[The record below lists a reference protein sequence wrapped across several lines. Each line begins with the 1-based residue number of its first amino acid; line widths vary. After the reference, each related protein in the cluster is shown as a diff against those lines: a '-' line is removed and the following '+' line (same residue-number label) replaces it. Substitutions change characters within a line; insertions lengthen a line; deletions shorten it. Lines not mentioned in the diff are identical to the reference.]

1 MGAFTVYWL
10 MMGAT
15 APFIGRLVDRY
26 GPMKLIAIGAFITGL
41 GFGLLSFIHNLWH
54 FYVGW
59 IIIGVGMTGMG
70 PIPSTAAVSN
80 WFQKRRGT
88 ALGIMSTGIGA
99 GGVIMAPLLGNYFI
113 PDLGWR
119 MSFLVITLIVW
130 LLIPLVVFAIRM
142 KPADIGVNSDGS
154 QTPEAV
160 VEAKASPLVPEGL
173 TLKMALAT
181 SAFWLINV
189 SYLSNGFSQV
199 GVVQNQ
205 VPYLGDIGFPVAIA
219 AGALGGVSFGSLV
232 SKLFFG
238 WLCDRIQPKYA
249 WCLALVFTFT
259 SIVVFMNVRPASP
272 LALIWLYAIFMG
284 LASGGWL
291 PTMSMVTS
299 TTFGLAY
306 YGTIFGMVNLA
317 YYIGLAAG
325 PLMAGYM
332 YDIMGTYQGAFII
345 FLVLTAVAMPAIL
358 AVRRPKLP

>member
-1 MGAFTVYWL
+1 
-10 MMGAT
+10 
-15 APFIGRLVDRY
+15 
-26 GPMKLIAIGAFITGL
+26 
-41 GFGLLSFIHNLWH
+41 
-54 FYVGW
+54 
-59 IIIGVGMTGMG
+59 
-70 PIPSTAAVSN
+70 
-80 WFQKRRGT
+80 
-88 ALGIMSTGIGA
+88 
-99 GGVIMAPLLGNYFI
+99 
-113 PDLGWR
+113 
-119 MSFLVITLIVW
+119 
-130 LLIPLVVFAIRM
+130 
-142 KPADIGVNSDGS
+142 
-154 QTPEAV
+154 
-160 VEAKASPLVPEGL
+160 
-173 TLKMALAT
+173 MALAT

-199 GVVQNQ
+199 GVVQHQ

-259 SIVVFMNVRPASP
+259 SIVVFMNIRAESP

-299 TTFGLAY
+299 TTYGLAC

-317 YYIGLAAG
+317 YYIGIAAG

-332 YDIMGTYQGAFII
+332 YDTMGTYQGAFII
-345 FLVLTAVAMPAIL
+345 FLALTTIAIPAIL